1 MTTTL
6 RLKTGETV
14 AQLETYYGNHLV
26 YQPYDAGIDD
36 YVMQVFEV
44 NPNLPQIPNAL
55 WNKLM
60 TLFLDYAEQDLEV
73 HARIT
78 YDEYKDDWKV
88 VIPSQQVTGGS
99 ATYNYQRCVDLET
112 GRSLSYPVDL
122 PSYDNIWH
130 IHSHNTMALK
140 HPSGVDDNDELHVKQ
155 GYCVISN
162 IDLVNRTYQWCFT
175 VVGND
180 NKQKNNKRFFL
191 PDSAISEIVSDI
203 SFNVDVAAIV
213 ETDYHNNVHQV
224 ISRYVHQVVVGKQ
237 PSTQHWYSWLPK
249 AGKKKAVVGY
259 DDYGFELFD
268 TRSNGNFGAWGIDD
282 EMRYLVQDFGLDK
295 VKAAL
300 AKLEKEGV
308 K

>member
-1 MTTTL
+1 MTNITEQTL

-26 YQPYDAGIDD
+26 YQPYEDGIDD
-36 YVMQVFEV
+36 YVMRVFEV
-44 NPNLPQIPNAL
+44 NPNLPKVPTDL

-73 HARIT
+73 HARII
-78 YDEYKDDWKV
+78 YDEYRNDWKV
-88 VIPSQQVTGGS
+88 IIPTQMVTGGS
-99 ATYNYQRCVDLET
+99 ATYNYQSCVDLET
-112 GRSLSYPVDL
+112 GRSLSYPADL

-130 IHSHNTMALK
+130 IHSHNTMQLK
-140 HPSGVDDNDELHVKQ
+140 HPSGVDDKDELHVKQ

-162 IDLVNRTYQWCFT
+162 IDLVNRTYKWCFT

-180 NKQKNNKRFFL
+180 GKNKQNKRFFL

-203 SFNVDVAAIV
+203 SFNADVAMIV

-224 ISRYVHQVVVGKQ
+224 ISRYVVQ
-237 PSTQHWYSWLPK
+237 PSTEHWYSWLPK
-249 AGKKKAVVGY
+249 GSKKKTVVNY
-259 DDYGFELFD
+259 YDYGFELFD
-268 TRSNGNFGAWGIDD
+268 TRSFSTWGVED
-282 EMRYLVQDFGLDK
+282 EMRYLVKEFGLDE

-300 AKLEKEGV
+300 AKLEKEGIV
-308 K
+308 